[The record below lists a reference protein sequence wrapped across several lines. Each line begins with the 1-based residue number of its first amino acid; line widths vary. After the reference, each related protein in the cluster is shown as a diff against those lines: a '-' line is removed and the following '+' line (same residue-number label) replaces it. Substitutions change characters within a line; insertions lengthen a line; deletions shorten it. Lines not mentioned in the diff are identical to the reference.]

1 MVVAV
6 RHAKKASARE
16 TALAFVL
23 VLAVG
28 FMNFHTEIIEQY
40 RWNREIENQWASVGW
55 EILARRP
62 APSLVLP
69 WTMIW
74 KPAGT
79 VTMAHPVLTKKFYKD
94 DDSRGQLISAI
105 VAQFSRNERGRLES
119 SEYAELIDCS
129 TKRYATAGDLKEK
142 KRFDVLSANGEPLPG
157 RWLEAPAEVLA
168 YFCKTSKS

>member
-1 MVVAV
+1 MVVA
-6 RHAKKASARE
+6 RNATKASARE

-28 FMNFHTEIIEQY
+28 FMNFHAEIIEQY

-62 APSLVLP
+62 APSLVFP

-79 VTMAHPVLTKKFYKD
+79 VTMAHPVLTKKFYRD
-94 DDSRGQLISAI
+94 DDSRGHLISAI
-105 VAQFSRNERGRLES
+105 VAQFSRDDRGRLKS
-119 SEYAELIDCS
+119 SELAELIDCS
-129 TKRYATAGDLKEK
+129 TKTYATAGDLKEK
-142 KRFDVLSANGEPLPG
+142 KRFDVLSANGAPLPG
-157 RWLEAPAEVLA
+157 LWQPAPAELLA